1 MRPTERIKEAKRVLE
16 AEARAIFASSKKIS
30 LNFSKC
36 IDLII
41 DCKGTVVISGIGKS
55 GNIGRKI
62 TSTLASLGTP
72 SIFLHTSDAFHGDLG
87 ILRRDDILICISNS
101 GETDELIR
109 LLNYAKKNDIK
120 SIAITGNVNSTISKE
135 ASISLNSSV
144 ESEACPLNLAP
155 TCSTS
160 VTMALGD
167 ALASICAME
176 RGFKEIDFARFH
188 PSGSLHKLN
197 FETVENI
204 MNTESLPICEKNTS
218 IKDVIIAISKGQQ
231 GAVFVCEKQKLLW
244 VFTDG
249 DLRRCIESGIKLST
263 LVKNLDFGLP
273 LTIKSNTKV
282 SEAIDLMQSNK
293 ITILPVIDDSGLLIG
308 SVKLSQCI

>member
-1 MRPTERIKEAKRVLE
+1 MRPTERIKEAQRVLE

-55 GNIGRKI
+55 GNIGKKI

-87 ILRRDDILICISNS
+87 ILRKDDLLICISNS
-101 GETDELIR
+101 GETDELVR
-109 LLNYAKKNDIK
+109 LLNYAKRNGIK

-249 DLRRCIESGIKLST
+249 DLRRCIESGIKLS
-263 LVKNLDFGLP
+263 VKLKDLKFSLP
-273 LTIKSNTKV
+273 LTTKSFSKV
-282 SEAIDLMQSNK
+282 SEALDLMQSNN
-293 ITILPVIDDSGLLIG
+293 ISILPVIDDSGLLIG

>member
-1 MRPTERIKEAKRVLE
+1 MRPTERIKEAQRVLE

-55 GNIGRKI
+55 GNIGKKI

-87 ILRRDDILICISNS
+87 ILRKDDLLICISNS
-101 GETDELIR
+101 GETEELVR
-109 LLNYAKKNDIK
+109 LLNYANRNSIK
-120 SIAITGNVNSTISKE
+120 SIAITGNINSTISKE
-135 ASISLNSSV
+135 ASVSLNSSV

-197 FETVENI
+197 FETVGNI
-204 MNTESLPICEKNTS
+204 MNTDSLPICEKNTS
-218 IKDVIIAISKGQQ
+218 LKDVIIEISKGQQ
-231 GAVFVCEKQKLLW
+231 GAVFVCENKKLLW

-249 DLRRCIESGIKLST
+249 DLRRCIESGIQLSVKLKDLKFS
-263 LVKNLDFGLP
+263 LP
-273 LTIKSNTKV
+273 ITTKSFSKV
-282 SEAIDLMQSNK
+282 SEALALMQSNK
-293 ITILPVIDDSGLLIG
+293 ISILPVIDDFGLLMG
-308 SVKLSQCI
+308 SVRLSQCI